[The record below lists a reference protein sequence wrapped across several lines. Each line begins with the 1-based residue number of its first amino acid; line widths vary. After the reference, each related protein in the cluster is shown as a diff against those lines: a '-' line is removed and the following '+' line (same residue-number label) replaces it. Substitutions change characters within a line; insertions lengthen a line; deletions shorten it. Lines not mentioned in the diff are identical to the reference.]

1 LRRDREPGEPT
12 AYEEERGDVDIQQLR
27 NIGIIAH
34 GGAGKT
40 SLAEALLFTAKA
52 TDRMG
57 RVDDGS
63 SNFDYD
69 PEEIRR
75 KITISTS
82 FHHYTWNRVEVIVA
96 DTPGYINFEADT
108 RACLRVLDG
117 AVLLVNAV
125 SGVEVQTEKMWKFAC
140 DLDVP
145 VIAFVSKMDR
155 ERADFEKALEEIAE
169 ILKVNVIPVQVPI
182 GKEAGFRGVVDL
194 FRMKAVVYKEDTGEY
209 DLTDIPADLALAA
222 KKGREKLVEGAAE
235 SDDAL
240 IEKYLEG
247 ADLSEEEIRRGFAAG
262 VRMKKF
268 LPVLCGSAL
277 RNIAVHPLLDM
288 INYALPDPSF
298 RKEVRGVNPKKKEE
312 EARPLSDKAPFSAQV
327 FKTLADPYAGK
338 LSIFKIFSGT
348 LTPDMSPLNSSK
360 EATER
365 IGQILRLE
373 GKKQKPLGSASA
385 GEIVAVAKFK
395 ETSTGDTLCDAKNPV
410 VFPRPPVVEPVISFA
425 IRPKTRNDE
434 DKLGSSLT
442 RMIEEDPTIRFRKE
456 AQTKEFI
463 LSGMGET
470 HLEVVVEKLKRQY
483 GVEVELRTP
492 KIAYLETIKGKA
504 EAQGKHKKQS
514 GGRGQYG
521 DCWIRIEPL
530 PRGKGFEYVDA
541 IVGGSIPRQYIPA
554 VEKGVVE
561 RMSKGVIAGYP
572 VVDARVTVF
581 DGTYHTVDSSE
592 MAFKI
597 AGSLAFKKAALEAKP
612 VLLEPIAELE
622 VIVPEENVGDVIG
635 DLNGRR
641 GRVLGVEARG
651 KSQIIQAQ
659 VPLAEVLRYSSD
671 LRSITSGRG
680 QSAMTVSHYEEV
692 PAAIS
697 EKIVAEAKKE
707 LGEEEEE

>member
-1 LRRDREPGEPT
+1 
-12 AYEEERGDVDIQQLR
+12 VDIQQLR
-27 NIGIIAH
+27 NVGIIAH

-40 SLAEALLFTAKA
+40 TLAETLLFNAKA
-52 TDRMG
+52 TDRIG

-75 KITISTS
+75 KITIGTS
-82 FHHYTWNRVEVIVA
+82 FHHYTWNKVEVTVA

-108 RACLRVLDG
+108 RACLRLLDG
-117 AVLLVNAV
+117 AVLVVNAV

-145 VIAFVSKMDR
+145 VVAFVSKMDR
-155 ERADFEKALEEIAE
+155 ERADFEKALEEIAD
-169 ILKVNVIPVQVPI
+169 ILKINAVPTQIPI
-182 GKEAGFRGVVDL
+182 GREAAFAGVVDL
-194 FRMKAVVYKEDTGEY
+194 FRMKALVYKGDTGEY
-209 DLTDIPADLALAA
+209 EVADVPAELAEAA
-222 KKGREKLVEGAAE
+222 ERGREKLLEAAAE

-247 ADLSEEEIRRGFAAG
+247 AELSEDEIRKGFTAG
-262 VRMKKF
+262 VRSKKF
-268 LPVLCGSAL
+268 LPVLFGAAL

-288 INYALPDPSF
+288 INYALPDPSY
-298 RKEVRGVNPKKKEE
+298 RGEVKGDNPKTKSA
-312 EARPLSDKAPFSAQV
+312 EARSISAKAPFSAQV

-360 EATER
+360 EAAER

-373 GKKQKPLGSASA
+373 GKKQKAVGSASA

-395 ETSTGDTLCDAKNPV
+395 ETSTGDTLCDPRSPI
-410 VFPRPPVVEPVISFA
+410 VFPRPPAVDPVISFA

-434 DKLGSSLT
+434 DKLGSSLS
-442 RMIEEDPTIRFRKE
+442 RLIEEDPTIRFRKD

-463 LSGMGET
+463 LAGMGET

-492 KIAYLETIKGKA
+492 KIPYLETVKGKA
-504 EAQGKHKKQS
+504 EAQGKHKKQT

-521 DCWIRIEPL
+521 DCWIRIEPQ

-554 VEKGVVE
+554 VEKGVVD
-561 RMSKGVIAGYP
+561 RMAKGVIAGYP
-572 VVDARVTVF
+572 VVDVKVTVF
-581 DGTYHTVDSSE
+581 DGSFHTVDSSE

-597 AGSLAFKKAALEAKP
+597 AGSLAFKKAALESKP
-612 VLLEPIAELE
+612 ILLEPIAEME
-622 VIVPEENVGDVIG
+622 VVVPEENVGDIIG

-641 GRVLGVEARG
+641 GRVLGVDAHG
-651 KSQIIQAQ
+651 KSQFVKVQ

-680 QSAMTVSHYEEV
+680 QFTMSISHYEEV
-692 PAAIS
+692 PAAIA
-697 EKIVAEAKKE
+697 EKVVAEAKK
-707 LGEEEEE
+707 LVGEEEEE

>member
-1 LRRDREPGEPT
+1 
-12 AYEEERGDVDIQQLR
+12 VDIHQLR
-27 NIGIIAH
+27 NVGIIAH

-40 SLAEALLFTAKA
+40 TLAEALLFNAKA

-82 FHHYTWNRVEVIVA
+82 FHHYAWNKVEVTLA

-108 RACLRVLDG
+108 RACMRMLDG
-117 AVLLVNAV
+117 AVLVVNAV
-125 SGVEVQTEKMWKFAC
+125 SGVEVQTEKMWKFAA
-140 DLDVP
+140 DFDVP
-145 VIAFVSKMDR
+145 VLAFISKMDR
-155 ERADFEKALEEIAE
+155 ERADFDKALEEIAD
-169 ILKVNVIPVQVPI
+169 ILKVNAVATQLPI
-182 GKEAGFRGVVDL
+182 GREAGFKGIVDL
-194 FRMKAVVYKEDTGEY
+194 FRMKALVYKGDTGEFGQA
-209 DLTDIPADLALAA
+209 DIPSDLAEAA
-222 KKGREKLVEGAAE
+222 GKARERLIEASAE

-247 ADLSEEEIRRGFAAG
+247 AELTEEEIRKGFTAG
-262 VRMKKF
+262 VRAKKF
-268 LPVLCGSAL
+268 LPVLCGAAL
-277 RNIAVHPLLDM
+277 RNIAIQPLLDM
-288 INYALPDPSF
+288 INYALPDPSY
-298 RKEVRGVNPKKKEE
+298 RKEVRGSNPKTKAEE
-312 EARPLSDKAPFSAQV
+312 VRPIAEKVPFSAQV

-338 LSIFKIFSGT
+338 LSIFKVFSGT
-348 LTPDMSPLNSSK
+348 LRPDMSPLNSSK
-360 EATER
+360 DAGER
-365 IGQILRLE
+365 IGQILKLE
-373 GKKQKPLGSASA
+373 GKKQKPVGSAGA

-395 ETSTGDTLCDAKNPV
+395 ETVTGDTLCDPKSPI

-425 IRPKTRNDE
+425 IRPKTRSDE
-434 DKLGSSLT
+434 DKLGTSLS

-456 AQTKEFI
+456 AQTREFI
-463 LSGMGET
+463 LAGMGET

-492 KIAYLETIKGKA
+492 KIPYLETIKGKS
-504 EAQGKHKKQS
+504 EAQGKHKKQT

-561 RMSKGVIAGYP
+561 RLTKGVIAGYP
-572 VVDARVTVF
+572 VVDVRVTVF
-581 DGTYHTVDSSE
+581 DGSFHTVDSSE

-597 AGSLAFKKAALEAKP
+597 AGSLAFKKAALEARP
-612 VLLEPIAELE
+612 ILLEPIVEME
-622 VIVPEENVGDVIG
+622 VVVPEENVGDIIG

-641 GRVLGVEARG
+641 GRVLGVDAHG
-651 KSQIIQAQ
+651 KSQIVKVQ

-680 QSAMTVSHYEEV
+680 QFTMTVSHYEEI
-692 PAAIS
+692 PAAIA
-697 EKIVAEAKKE
+697 EKVVAESRKE

>member
-1 LRRDREPGEPT
+1 
-12 AYEEERGDVDIQQLR
+12 VDIRQLR
-27 NIGIIAH
+27 NVGIIAH

-40 SLAEALLFTAKA
+40 SLAEALLFNAKA

-63 SNFDYD
+63 SYFDYD

-75 KITISTS
+75 KITIGTS
-82 FHHYTWNRVEVIVA
+82 FHHYAWNKVEVTLA

-108 RACLRVLDG
+108 RACMRVLDG

-125 SGVEVQTEKMWKFAC
+125 SGVEVQTEKMWKFAV
-140 DLDVP
+140 DSDVP
-145 VIAFVSKMDR
+145 VVAFISKMDR
-155 ERADFEKALEEIAE
+155 ERADFEKAVEEIAD
-169 ILKVNVIPVQVPI
+169 ILRVSAVPVQLPI
-182 GKEAGFRGVVDL
+182 GREAGFKGVVDL
-194 FRMKAVVYKEDTGEY
+194 FRMKAIVYRGDTGEF
-209 DLTDIPADLALAA
+209 DVTDIPADIAGEA
-222 KKGREKLVEGAAE
+222 KKAREKLVEASAE

-247 ADLSEEEIRRGFAAG
+247 AELSEEEIRKGFTAG
-262 VRMKKF
+262 MLAKKF

-277 RNIAVHPLLDM
+277 RNIAIQPLLDM
-288 INYALPDPSF
+288 INYALPDPSY
-298 RKEVRGVNPKKKEE
+298 RREVMGIHPKTKAAETRAISE
-312 EARPLSDKAPFSAQV
+312 KAPFSAQV

-348 LTPDMSPLNSSK
+348 LTPDMAPLNASK

-365 IGQILRLE
+365 IGQILKLE
-373 GKKQKPLGSASA
+373 GKKQKATGSASA

-395 ETSTGDTLCDAKNPV
+395 ETSTGDTLCDPKNPI
-410 VFPRPPVVEPVISFA
+410 VFPRPPAVEPVISFA

-434 DKLGSSLT
+434 DKLGTSLA

-456 AQTKEFI
+456 SQTREFI
-463 LSGMGET
+463 LAGMGET

-492 KIAYLETIKGKA
+492 KIPYLETIKGKA
-504 EAQGKHKKQS
+504 EAQGKHKKQT

-561 RMSKGVIAGYP
+561 RLGKGVIAGYP
-572 VVDARVTVF
+572 VVDVRVTVF
-581 DGTYHTVDSSE
+581 DGSFHTVDSSE

-597 AGSLAFKKAALEAKP
+597 AGSMAFKKAALEARP
-612 VLLEPIAELE
+612 ILLEPIAELE
-622 VIVPEENVGDVIG
+622 VVVPEESVGDIIG

-641 GRVLGVEARG
+641 GRVLGVDAHG
-651 KSQIIQAQ
+651 KNQIVKVQ

-680 QSAMTVSHYEEV
+680 QFTMAVSHYEEI
-692 PAAIS
+692 PAAIA
-697 EKIVAEAKKE
+697 EKVIAESKKE